1 MWAVPASVLYAQ
13 SSSRPPMP
21 TPVATQAAAQG
32 QFSVSNVFREMNGPT
47 VAGIPEANPH
57 EPLWW
62 DQHVASAQRDELPN
76 LGMDLHSL
84 MYLALKYSNQIRIAS
99 EDPLIRQTAIQEAD
113 ANFDW
118 SRYINTSWNDT
129 NEPVSNSLIA
139 GADATRFQDHIFQ
152 AAAGVRRN
160 TRTGGQLD
168 ISQRFGYQDNN
179 SEFFIPGDQATG
191 RLTLSYSQ
199 PLLRGRGAVYN
210 QSLVVLAQIDSEVA
224 MDEFRAELQDHLLE
238 VARAYWLLY
247 QERAILAQQVK
258 LYLKTQ
264 QIVAVLKERQGID
277 AQRTQYIL
285 ASSALA
291 TRKSDLIRARTSVV
305 NAETRLRGLINAP
318 ELSNSDQVELVPS
331 EFPTL
336 NFSPADLQNEIYT
349 SMQNRPEVHAAIKQ
363 VRAGATRL
371 GIAQHELLPALNL
384 VTEAFVS
391 GLRGDS
397 EFGQAFVDQFSA
409 GGPSYSLGLNY
420 ELPVGNRLA
429 KARLCRR
436 QVELR
441 QLERQYSQAL
451 EAIQVEVD
459 IAVREMA
466 TSYAEVRARRS
477 ALKAAEAEATTIEAR
492 WRNLIDGSGNSSL
505 NLESLLDAIERVAA
519 AEGQYVTSLLT
530 LNLASMNLRRSNGTL
545 LQSENVVI
553 NQPGNSCAEPLQLDK
568 LGPSNQNQAQFVQP
582 ENFQQQPVQY
592 QQPVQHQHQHQQ
604 QPVQYQ
610 QQPVQPLQNLPIQSQ
625 PSQVPAPR
633 QPDPVN
639 GIPLIEQPLSDTN
652 TGGFKWEAPVHG
664 QTTQIGRARQ
674 VSFEDQKQ
682 VAPQAQPQPKPQP
695 VPPYRKS
702 FFDDSNTTVGQN

>member
-1 MWAVPASVLYAQ
+1 M
-13 SSSRPPMP
+13 
-21 TPVATQAAAQG
+21 
-32 QFSVSNVFREMNGPT
+32 
-47 VAGIPEANPH
+47 
-57 EPLWW
+57 
-62 DQHVASAQRDELPN
+62 
-76 LGMDLHSL
+76 
-84 MYLALKYSNQIRIAS
+84 
-99 EDPLIRQTAIQEAD
+99 
-113 ANFDW
+113 
-118 SRYINTSWNDT
+118 
-129 NEPVSNSLIA
+129 
-139 GADATRFQDHIFQ
+139 
-152 AAAGVRRN
+152 
-160 TRTGGQLD
+160 
-168 ISQRFGYQDNN
+168 
-179 SEFFIPGDQATG
+179 
-191 RLTLSYSQ
+191 
-199 PLLRGRGAVYN
+199 
-210 QSLVVLAQIDSEVA
+210 
-224 MDEFRAELQDHLLE
+224 
-238 VARAYWLLY
+238 
-247 QERAILAQQVK
+247 
-258 LYLKTQ
+258 
-264 QIVAVLKERQGID
+264 
-277 AQRTQYIL
+277 
-285 ASSALA
+285 
-291 TRKSDLIRARTSVV
+291 
-305 NAETRLRGLINAP
+305 
-318 ELSNSDQVELVPS
+318 
-331 EFPTL
+331 
-336 NFSPADLQNEIYT
+336 
-349 SMQNRPEVHAAIKQ
+349 
-363 VRAGATRL
+363 
-371 GIAQHELLPALNL
+371 
-384 VTEAFVS
+384 
-391 GLRGDS
+391 
-397 EFGQAFVDQFSA
+397 
-409 GGPSYSLGLNY
+409 
-420 ELPVGNRLA
+420 PVGNRLA

-592 QQPVQHQHQHQQ
+592 QQPVQHQ
-604 QPVQYQ
+604 

>member
-592 QQPVQHQHQHQQ
+592 QQPVQHQHQQ